1 MIKVCV
7 QIHCISLNYNLINM
21 NQIRSHQTSI
31 SNARTSNRKQ
41 PKRRSAGLI
50 PCGSILI
57 LSLCCLS
64 TLALYSLVPVKTTVL
79 FLGIDY
85 APHKSFVGRSD
96 TIVLLHFNT
105 LRPYVGIL
113 SIPRDLWVNLPG
125 FGENRI
131 NTAHF
136 FAESQQ
142 TGSGPFATMQTI
154 ETNFGVK
161 PDYYVRIRFDGVKE
175 IVNAMGGVTIKL
187 DKPIGGYQAG
197 THHLSGEKA
206 LGFARRRQGADDFF
220 RMEQGQILIKSILLD
235 LLKPAKW
242 VRIPAVIITTSRVVE
257 TNLPLWQLPRFG
269 ILILRVGIQNI
280 DSRIIDRTMTTPYT
294 TDQGASVLLPQWDKI
309 NSLID
314 EIFHKAY

>member
-1 MIKVCV
+1 MNKT
-7 QIHCISLNYNLINM
+7 SLKQY
-21 NQIRSHQTSI
+21 QTEVHYYRNPSK
-31 SNARTSNRKQ
+31 KQ
-41 PKRRSAGLI
+41 PKKRSSSGLI
-50 PCGSILI
+50 TCGTLLF

-64 TLALYSLVPVKTTVL
+64 VLAFYVLVPVKTTVL

-96 TIVLLHFNT
+96 TIVLMHFNT

-113 SIPRDLWVNLPG
+113 SIPRDLWVTIPG
-125 FGENRI
+125 VGENRI

-142 TGSGPFATMQTI
+142 SGSGPIATGQTI
-154 ETNFGVK
+154 KANFGIE
-161 PDYYVRIRFDGVKE
+161 PDYYIRIRFDGVRD
-175 IVNAMGGVTIKL
+175 IVNAMGGVTVKL
-187 DKPIGGYQAG
+187 DKPLAGYQPG
-197 THHLSGEKA
+197 VYTFSGEKA

-220 RMEQGQILIKSILLD
+220 RMEQGQILIKSILVD
-235 LLKPAKW
+235 LLRPAKW
-242 VRIPAVIITTSRVVE
+242 LKIPSVLITTSRVVE
-257 TNLPLWQLPRFG
+257 TNLPIWQLPRLGF
-269 ILILRVGIQNI
+269 LILRVGIDNI

-309 NSLID
+309 NPLID

>member
-1 MIKVCV
+1 
-7 QIHCISLNYNLINM
+7 M
-21 NQIRSHQTSI
+21 NQLRQNQTSVR
-31 SNARTSNRKQ
+31 NNRTPNRKQ
-41 PKRRSAGLI
+41 KKQGFSTFFT
-50 PCGSILI
+50 CGTLLL

-64 TLALYSLVPVKTTVL
+64 GLIFYALVPVKTTIL

-105 LRPYVGIL
+105 LRPYVGII
-113 SIPRDLWVNLPG
+113 SIPRDLWVTIPG
-125 FGENRI
+125 YGENRI

-142 TGSGPFATMQTI
+142 AGSGPFAAIQTI
-154 ETNFGVK
+154 EANFGVK

-197 THHLSGEKA
+197 VHHLSGEKA
-206 LGFARRRQGADDFF
+206 LGFTRRRQGADDFF

-235 LLKPAKW
+235 LLKPTKW
-242 VRIPAVIITTSRVVE
+242 VKIPAVLMTTTRAVE
-257 TNLPLWQLPRFG
+257 TNLPLWQLPRLG
-269 ILILRVGIQNI
+269 ILILRIGIENI

-294 TDQGASVLLPQWDKI
+294 TDQGASVLLPQWEQI
-309 NSLID
+309 YPLIE
-314 EIFHKAY
+314 EIFHQPY

>member
-1 MIKVCV
+1 
-7 QIHCISLNYNLINM
+7 M

>member
-1 MIKVCV
+1 
-7 QIHCISLNYNLINM
+7 M
-21 NQIRSHQTSI
+21 NQLRQNQTSVR
-31 SNARTSNRKQ
+31 NNRTPNRKHKKQ
-41 PKRRSAGLI
+41 GFSTFFT
-50 PCGSILI
+50 CGTLLL

-64 TLALYSLVPVKTTVL
+64 GLIFYALVPVKTTIL

-113 SIPRDLWVNLPG
+113 SIPRDLWVTIPG
-125 FGENRI
+125 YGENRI

-142 TGSGPFATMQTI
+142 AGSGPFATIQTI
-154 ETNFGVK
+154 EANFGVK
-161 PDYYVRIRFDGVKE
+161 PDYYMRIRFDGVKE

-197 THHLSGEKA
+197 VHHLSGEKA

-235 LLKPAKW
+235 LLKPTKW
-242 VRIPAVIITTSRVVE
+242 VKIPAVLMTTTRAIE
-257 TNLPLWQLPRFG
+257 TNLPLWQLPRLG
-269 ILILRVGIQNI
+269 ILILRIGIENI

-294 TDQGASVLLPQWDKI
+294 TDQGASVLLPQWEQI
-309 NSLID
+309 YPLIE
-314 EIFHKAY
+314 EIFHQPY